1 MTAIRINIA
10 DVWDDKDFPFNQAV
24 VEPEGRRVHL
34 TGQVAWDADYNVIG
48 DDDAEKQTEFAI
60 ENIRKV
66 LAGLG
71 GVLSDIMSLTMY
83 YVRDDDLPA
92 IQAVRKR
99 RMERATG
106 PAVTG
111 VKVAGLVHPA
121 LLVELTVTAVIP
133 HDRFRV
139 PAQHG

>member
-1 MTAIRINIA
+1 MTAIRINVA

-48 DDDAEKQTEFAI
+48 ADDAEIQTDFAI

-66 LAGLG
+66 LAAMG
-71 GVLSDIMSLTMY
+71 GALSDIVSLTMY
-83 YVRDDDLPA
+83 YVRDEDLPA

-99 RMERATG
+99 KMDKVTGPTATG
-106 PAVTG
+106 I
-111 VKVAGLVHPA
+111 KVAGLVDPA
-121 LLVELTVTAVIP
+121 LLVELTVIAVIP

-139 PAQHG
+139 PSQSG

>member
-1 MTAIRINIA
+1 MTAIRINVA

-34 TGQVAWDADYNVIG
+34 AGQVAWDADYNVIG
-48 DDDAEKQTEFAI
+48 ADDAEIQTDFAI

-66 LAGLG
+66 LAAMG
-71 GVLSDIMSLTMY
+71 GALSDIVSLTMY
-83 YVRDDDLPA
+83 YVRDEDLPA

-99 RMERATG
+99 RMEKATG
-106 PAVTG
+106 PTATG
-111 VKVAGLVHPA
+111 IKVAGLVDPA
-121 LLVELTVTAVIP
+121 LLVELTVIAVIP

-139 PAQHG
+139 PSQSG